1 MYQAR
6 SKGYV
11 SMYLSL
17 VIRVLTVRQCHI
29 EYLKIIRAVG
39 IGFIMM
45 GVVGYAIKLVCFCP
59 FCFGIVSYCILT
71 FKPFSID
78 PYSNPLLDCLI
89 VFRYICFICPF
100 LCLSFPHKSPLM
112 CNNCHLSL
120 TSLPTQ
126 HRLFML
132 TWRDAHTP

>member
-1 MYQAR
+1 MVLHLSRNVPSQIKR
-6 SKGYV
+6 VCIYV
-11 SMYLSL
+11 SLSL

-59 FCFGIVSYCILT
+59 SCFGIVSYCILT
-71 FKPFSID
+71 FKPFFID

-89 VFRYICFICPF
+89 V
-100 LCLSFPHKSPLM
+100 
-112 CNNCHLSL
+112 
-120 TSLPTQ
+120 
-126 HRLFML
+126 
-132 TWRDAHTP
+132 